1 MVTRKKIKSL
11 SASIAAIAIAIIFLF
26 PVFYA
31 FMCSFKPDGEI
42 FANPPT
48 FLPKSISTAAYTTQL
63 TSIGRPFF
71 NSFVIAIS
79 SMILSL
85 CLSLPAGYGLGR
97 FKVKGKSLFILLF
110 LATQM
115 LPASLVLTPLYLSF
129 SKIGLLNTYFAPILA
144 TSTISVPFV
153 ILLIRPIFADT
164 PAELEESAKI
174 DGCNTFTAFIR
185 IALPVTKS
193 GIVTAA
199 CFGFVMAWND
209 LAYSMTFNVK
219 PEMRPLTA
227 GIYNFMNQ
235 YGTQWNCILAYGMI
249 LILPPILLFLTMQ
262 KQIIKGLVSG
272 AVKG

>member
-1 MVTRKKIKSL
+1 MAMRKKIKGIA
-11 SASIAAIAIAIIFLF
+11 ASVAAIAIGIVFLF

-31 FMCSFKPDGEI
+31 FLCSFKTDGEI

-48 FLPKSISTAAYTTQL
+48 FFPETISTAAYATQL
-63 TSIGRPFF
+63 ASIGRPFM
-71 NSFVIAIS
+71 NSFIIAVS
-79 SMILSL
+79 SMVLSL

-97 FKVKGKSLFILLF
+97 FRIKGKGLFILLF

-115 LPASLVLTPLYLSF
+115 LPASLVLTPLYLSY
-129 SKIGLLNTYFAPILA
+129 SKIGLLNTYLAPILA
-144 TSTISVPFV
+144 TATISVPFV

-185 IALPVTKS
+185 IALPITKS

-249 LILPPILLFLTMQ
+249 LILPPIVLFLTMQ

>member
-1 MVTRKKIKSL
+1 MSIKKQTKNI
-11 SASIAAIAIAIIFLF
+11 IMPIIAIIFALIYLF
-26 PVFYA
+26 PVIWA
-31 FMCSFKPDGEI
+31 VICSFKPDGEI
-42 FANPPT
+42 FEIPPT
-48 FLPKSISTAAYTTQL
+48 FFPRDFTLYAYTSQL
-63 TSIGRPFF
+63 VSIGRPFI
-71 NSFVIAIS
+71 NSCIIAIS

-97 FKVKGKSLFILLF
+97 FKVKGLSIFILIF
-110 LATQM
+110 LTTQM
-115 LPASLVLTPLYLSF
+115 LPSSLILTPLYLIY
-129 SKIGLLNTYFAPILA
+129 SKINFLNTYFAPIFA
-144 TSTISVPFV
+144 TATISIPFV
-153 ILLIRPIFADT
+153 VLLIRPIFGDT

-174 DGCNTFTAFIR
+174 DGCNSFSAFIR
-185 IALPVTKS
+185 IALPVAKS

-235 YGTQWNCILAYGMI
+235 YGTQWNRILAYGII
-249 LILPPILLFLTMQ
+249 LILPPVVLFLTMQ